1 MKLSLQA
8 VVALGIFPSSSATFS
23 YWLPPLDK
31 VGFDC
36 QYKQIKIGEEGSYAC
51 IELGTG
57 ICRDNGGAFGKWWFG
72 VETTTAECILPDG
85 TAQTITD
92 SFPVL
97 VDPSTMEYP
106 VTGTTYDDNG
116 VRCGRDCNYAGT
128 THVCIIENTEDDP
141 HKFSKERPTMFFYN
155 EKTQQFLYQLVCDGI
170 GEEGKIPQ
178 LKMVNNKEYAS
189 ATYINYP
196 VDIVKFKKGP
206 TPNPDDSNELWKM
219 FVDWD
224 GINPQTGVGQLA
236 AFTSVAHSKFCT
248 EYVSPTSKQCWEA
261 GVDCDDVTTSQEL
274 PYTACPGSTCGAFHD
289 ISMDGNVFE
298 LEDDDDEEVSL
309 GGTFSFYGIDYENVF
324 VSSNGFLS
332 FGEENGN
339 CEGCTR
345 TIADPIPDMSVPNNL
360 VSPFWAD
367 FDPAQG
373 GNIKYKYVMNMPDR
387 FIAQWTDV
395 PEATSVPGNTFQAA
409 LFFDSGCIEFKYG
422 DLDGQN
428 PAFVLFGVG
437 IGVENIDGMVG
448 TEISSLDILDGTI
461 TCIRLCYD
469 GTNYVVV
476 DEQ

>member
-332 FGEENGN
+332 FGNGN
-339 CEGCTR
+339 GSCPDCDENNP
-345 TIADPIPDMSVPNNL
+345 DPFPNTDTPNNVIAPL
-360 VSPFWAD
+360 WTDLNPSPFD
-367 FDPAQG
+367 DDG
-373 GNIKYKYVMNMPDR
+373 GGSVTYKYVMNMPDK
-387 FIAQWTDV
+387 FITQWTEV
-395 PEATSVPGNTFQAA
+395 PEYDENDNINTFQVA
-409 LFFDSGCIEFKYG
+409 LYFDSGCIEYKYLQVLTED
-422 DLDGQN
+422 DLN
-428 PAFVLFGVG
+428 V
-437 IGVENIDGMVG
+437 GVENNDGTVG
-448 TEISSLDILDGTI
+448 LDIPTASILDGST
-461 TCIRLCYD
+461 TCVRLCYD
-469 GTNYVVV
+469 GNNYAVV